1 MEQTHTSGTD
11 DAKAPRKNL
20 LGFLAQRLKQREA
33 SGLAGQDGATSSLG
47 SRDLQHTSSIGSN
60 PPSGAASLASD
71 GSEASEELVERHAS
85 PAQPGPASHAR
96 IGGQQGTCA
105 SGSGARGSLGTWL
118 TRITGA
124 YTVAVR
130 GLGGSL
136 LRGDKLNDFA
146 ETKDRLER
154 TAAELHGEAR
164 IVGLRRWTSI
174 MQSLAA
180 QVQGPI
186 YTTQP
191 LSPGSPNGEGDWQTF
206 TQVGGT
212 APSSAEAEL
221 AMRVNE
227 MWFIEPGGEPLTFRE
242 VFLKSGALENIIA
255 GYAKWPAADP
265 SERELLV
272 QLFAVALGGDAQLH
286 SRLVDALM
294 RLTETC
300 ARWKEAGASPEEGMS
315 ILLPIAEA
323 LGSLKVVA
331 SVAILD
337 RKMAALKAE
346 ISQQAAVAAQKHKFN
361 QGSAHPTGDAS
372 PRRLASG
379 LAATAQVMAQSE
391 RLCRLAAERR
401 ALVESAPAAD
411 VSGAL
416 AGMQDRS
423 AALSAA
429 ILDAEAHI
437 SSALRQKRDGQS
449 NRGRKLES
457 MEAGLREVGEEIATL
472 DAARNALLAQ
482 LAQLEAQLAQAHA
495 RRADLEESRA
505 VFEEGVAFSLDALQ
519 HQVDELAAA
528 HRRYNAES
536 TALQEGRVL
545 LGVLSGEAP
554 AMVDAAVRCARAAAA
569 ETAQEF
575 IHSACRHLY
584 FQRAEAQLLLRKL
597 LFCAA
602 ELQSLCTKEERA
614 AKMGMTALTSDVAA
628 QRRALQM
635 TFLEAETCAAS
646 RLAEVDAVRAAVENA
661 CGIKLPSALA
671 EATVRPDVDGKGIST
686 SSAQT
691 DEFVDL
697 LASIAELRKQIEGM
711 DRPDGLPPP
720 GQPLPLEEEAQ
731 MIPEAEVQV
740 VEKGTGDW
748 PEGVESAEG
757 PAALSSGL
765 EPHPVEGFEVEKHPD
780 AALLEQVLD
789 AAVHNAPL
797 HAQQPPQDMVTPSG
811 PSGLEEAFSA
821 DPLGAVHSSEAPPL
835 LKPEIVEDALEAA
848 TQTDHTAEKAV
859 GGNSQQ
865 QHAGAAPP
873 IRRHASWSQV
883 TGITPVTNPLTI
895 YAMASRQQLLR
906 RGNCARPYDANSNI
920 LHIQGSACSVL

>member
-1 MEQTHTSGTD
+1 MEVQQRVLMEQTHTSGTD

-20 LGFLAQRLKQREA
+20 LGFLAQRLKQREV
-33 SGLAGQDGATSSLG
+33 SGVAGQDGATSSLH
-47 SRDLQHTSSIGSN
+47 SRDLQHPSFKGSN

-71 GSEASEELVERHAS
+71 GSEASEELVERHSS
-85 PAQPGPASHAR
+85 PARSGPASEAR
-96 IGGQQGTCA
+96 VGGQQGISA
-105 SGSGARGSLGTWL
+105 SGSAARGSLGTWL

-221 AMRVNE
+221 AMRVNG

-242 VFLKSGALENIIA
+242 VFLKSSALENIIA

-286 SRLVDALM
+286 SRLVDKLM

-300 ARWKEAGASPEEGMS
+300 ARWKEAGASPEECMS

-323 LGSLKVVA
+323 LGSLKVLA

-401 ALVESAPAAD
+401 TLVESAPAAD
-411 VSGAL
+411 MAGAL

-437 SSALRQKRDGQS
+437 SSVLRQKRDGQS

-495 RRADLEESRA
+495 RHADLEESRA

-554 AMVDAAVRCARAAAA
+554 AMLDAAVCSARATAA
-569 ETAQEF
+569 EAAQEF

-614 AKMGMTALTSDVAA
+614 SKMGMTALTSDVAT

-661 CGIKLPSALA
+661 CGIKLPSSAVK
-671 EATVRPDVDGKGIST
+671 ATDVDGKEMRT

-731 MIPEAEVQV
+731 IISEPEVHV
-740 VEKGTGDW
+740 VKKVTGDW
-748 PEGVESAEG
+748 PESVGSAEA
-757 PAALSSGL
+757 PAALSSDL
-765 EPHPVEGFEVEKHPD
+765 EAPPVEDFQHEEHPD

-797 HAQQPPQDMVTPSG
+797 HAQQPPQDMVTPPG
-811 PSGLEEAFSA
+811 PSGVEEACLA
-821 DPLGAVHSSEAPPL
+821 DPLGAVHSSEAPPDL
-835 LKPEIVEDALEAA
+835 EFDTVKDAPEAA
-848 TQTDHTAEKAV
+848 PQTGHTAEKAV
-859 GGNSQQ
+859 GEISQQ
-865 QHAGAAPP
+865 HHMSDPAHALEVPCEQSKEG
-873 IRRHASWSQV
+873 
-883 TGITPVTNPLTI
+883 
-895 YAMASRQQLLR
+895 QLQEQR
-906 RGNCARPYDANSNI
+906 SE
-920 LHIQGSACSVL
+920 